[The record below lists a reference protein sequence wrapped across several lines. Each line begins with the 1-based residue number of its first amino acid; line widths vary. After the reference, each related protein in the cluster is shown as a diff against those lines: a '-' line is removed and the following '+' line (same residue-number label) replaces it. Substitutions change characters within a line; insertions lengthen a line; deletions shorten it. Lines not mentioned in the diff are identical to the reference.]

1 MNQLLQFFLLLP
13 LLGFFASTLLS
24 KKKENWIANLAI
36 LISSVQLLG
45 LIIFTIYWAIHEHP
59 ILDDKHW
66 VLFNKSTIEIFI
78 DFFFDTTTAVYAI
91 TGASL
96 TLLVSI
102 FSRFYLH
109 REEGF
114 KRFFSTLLL
123 FFVGYNIL
131 IFSGNFET
139 LFIGWEILGVCSFL
153 LIAFY
158 RDRYLPIKNAL
169 KTISVYRV
177 GDVCLLLA
185 MWMSHHLWHE
195 NITFIKLTDSKLVA
209 EHLLEHN
216 WYGIFI
222 AGMIVIAALVK
233 SAQFPFSSWL
243 PRAME
248 GPTTSSAIFYGSLS
262 VHMGVFLMIRTYPYW
277 ENMVMIKALIITM
290 GIATSII
297 ASGISS
303 VQSSV
308 KTQIAYSSVAQIGL
322 MFAEVALG
330 FHWLALVHF
339 SGNAFLRT
347 YQLLVSPSVL
357 SYRIHDMFF
366 NFSPNKLNTK
376 KTFFTKISNSFYI
389 LNVKE
394 WNLDQYWFRFGWSPF
409 KWLGKN
415 LQFLTKKTTL
425 IALILFYGLGLAANE
440 YRETLPAILFEW
452 LPFLYSFA
460 GLLMILKSFSERG
473 DALNAWVLIITG
485 QFFITL
491 SVVLLNEDFGFHH
504 IAFFLSGSLTA
515 AVVGY
520 FCLRKMKSLD
530 QDILLNRY
538 HGYSYGHPKM
548 SLVFLICC
556 LGMVGLPFTPTFIGI
571 DLLFSHIHKHQE
583 ILIIFTS
590 ISFLF
595 LEVAVLR
602 IYARIFLGQ
611 HKNKFHP
618 IAYRSS

>member
-1 MNQLLQFFLLLP
+1 MFQLLQFFIFIP
-13 LLGFFASTLLS
+13 LLGFLASVFIA
-24 KKKENWIANLAI
+24 KKKETLIASLAI
-36 LISSVQLLG
+36 VTSGVQLIG
-45 LIIFTIYWAIHEHP
+45 LIIFTLYWLANQHP
-59 ILDDKHW
+59 VLDDKHW
-66 VLFNKSTIEIFI
+66 VLFKKYDIEIFI
-78 DFFFDTTTAVYAI
+78 DFYFDNITAVFAFAG
-91 TGASL
+91 TSL

-114 KRFFSTLLL
+114 KRFFNTLLL
-123 FFVGYNIL
+123 FFLGYNFI

-177 GDVCLLLA
+177 GDICLILA

-195 NITFIKLTDSKLVA
+195 NITFIKLTDLKLVQM
-209 EHLLEHN
+209 HLIEHN

-262 VHMGVFLMIRTYPYW
+262 VHMGVFLLLRTYPYW
-277 ENMVMIKALIITM
+277 ESLIGIKAFIIVM
-290 GIATSII
+290 GVATCFIAT
-297 ASGISS
+297 GISS

-322 MFAEVALG
+322 IFVEVALG
-330 FHWLALVHF
+330 FQWLALIHF

-357 SYRIHDMFF
+357 SYRMHDMFF
-366 NFSPNKLNTK
+366 HFSPQKINANKIL
-376 KTFFTKISNSFYI
+376 FPKIKNSLYI
-389 LNVKE
+389 LNIKE
-394 WNLDQYWFRFGWSPF
+394 WNLDSFWFRFGWSPF

-415 LQFLTKKTTL
+415 LRFLTDKPML
-425 IALILFYGLGLAANE
+425 VILLAFYLLGFTANE
-440 YRETLPAILFEW
+440 YREYLPADLFKW

-473 DALNAWVLIITG
+473 DAINAWLLVIAG

-491 SVVLLNEDFGFHH
+491 SVVLLNEDFGLHH
-504 IAFFLSGSLTA
+504 ILFFLSGSVTA
-515 AVVGY
+515 AVIGY
-520 FCLRKMKSLD
+520 ICLRKIKLLD
-530 QDILLNRY
+530 RDILLNRY
-538 HGYSYGHPKM
+538 HGYNYSHPNI
-548 SLVFLICC
+548 SRVFLLCC

-583 ILIIFTS
+583 LLIIFTS

-595 LEVAVLR
+595 IEVAVLR

-611 HKNKFHP
+611 HKKNFHP

>member
-1 MNQLLQFFLLLP
+1 
-13 LLGFFASTLLS
+13 
-24 KKKENWIANLAI
+24 
-36 LISSVQLLG
+36 
-45 LIIFTIYWAIHEHP
+45 
-59 ILDDKHW
+59 
-66 VLFNKSTIEIFI
+66 
-78 DFFFDTTTAVYAI
+78 
-91 TGASL
+91 
-96 TLLVSI
+96 
-102 FSRFYLH
+102 
-109 REEGF
+109 
-114 KRFFSTLLL
+114 
-123 FFVGYNIL
+123 
-131 IFSGNFET
+131 
-139 LFIGWEILGVCSFL
+139 
-153 LIAFY
+153 
-158 RDRYLPIKNAL
+158 
-169 KTISVYRV
+169 
-177 GDVCLLLA
+177 
-185 MWMSHHLWHE
+185 
-195 NITFIKLTDSKLVA
+195 
-209 EHLLEHN
+209 
-216 WYGIFI
+216 
-222 AGMIVIAALVK
+222 
-233 SAQFPFSSWL
+233 
-243 PRAME
+243 
-248 GPTTSSAIFYGSLS
+248 
-262 VHMGVFLMIRTYPYW
+262 MGVFLLIRTYPYW
-277 ENMVMIKALIITM
+277 ENMVIIKALIITM

-330 FHWLALVHF
+330 FHWLALIHF

-357 SYRIHDMFF
+357 SYRMHDMFF

-415 LQFLTKKTTL
+415 LQFLTKKPTL